1 MTEVLKGV
9 RVVELG
15 TMITAPLAGLMLA
28 DLGADVIKV
37 ERPDGGDPFRS
48 FRGGGDSPHF
58 VAFNRNKRSV
68 ALDLRSKE
76 GLADLNALLAG
87 ADVLLDNYRPGVMDR
102 LGLDAETIRTR
113 YPRLIWCSITGFGAD
128 GPYSERP
135 AYDAVA
141 GALSGLASVTLDR
154 DKPVASGPTVSDNV
168 TGMYAAYG
176 ILGALYE
183 REKTGR
189 GRRIEVNML
198 EAAMSFIPDAFA
210 NHTLM
215 QIDNHPR
222 TRVASS
228 QSYAFRCADGALLAI
243 HLSSPQKFW
252 DSLLSVIERPDLDRD
267 ERFNSRVGRVRNY
280 VELEQ
285 ELVKI
290 FAEEDRD
297 HWMARLEAADVP
309 FAPIQTIPEVLS
321 DPQVQHLG
329 SFAQETDA
337 ARGTL
342 TMLKRPVLI
351 DGKRDL
357 PLTAPPALGQH
368 TAEVLAEL
376 RSGGEGA
383 DVPLRASRQKT

>member
-1 MTEVLKGV
+1 MTEVLNGV

-58 VAFNRNKRSV
+58 MAFNRNKRSIT
-68 ALDLRSKE
+68 LDLRSEE
-76 GLADLNALLAG
+76 GIADLNALLAS
-87 ADVLLDNYRPGVMDR
+87 ADVLLDNYRPKVMDR

-168 TGMYAAYG
+168 TGMYAVYG
-176 ILGALYE
+176 VLGALYE
-183 REKTGR
+183 RERTGR

-280 VELEQ
+280 AELEQ
-285 ELVKI
+285 ELVKV
-290 FAEEDRD
+290 FAARGRD
-297 HWMARLEAADVP
+297 YWMARLEAADVP
-309 FAPIQTIPEVLS
+309 FAPIQTIPEVID
-321 DPQVQHLG
+321 DPQVRHLG
-329 SFAQETDA
+329 SFEQRADA
-337 ARGTL
+337 SRGTV

-357 PLTAPPALGQH
+357 PLTPPPTLGEH
-368 TAEVLAEL
+368 TGEVLAEL
-376 RSGGEGA
+376 RAQNKGDA
-383 DVPLRASRQKT
+383 

>member
-1 MTEVLKGV
+1 MTEVLNGV

-58 VAFNRNKRSV
+58 MAFNRNKRSIT
-68 ALDLRSKE
+68 LDLRSEE
-76 GLADLNALLAG
+76 GIADLNALLAG
-87 ADVLLDNYRPGVMDR
+87 ADVLLDNYRPKVMDR

-168 TGMYAAYG
+168 TGMYAVYG
-176 ILGALYE
+176 VLGALYE
-183 REKTGR
+183 RERTGR

-280 VELEQ
+280 AELEQ
-285 ELVKI
+285 ELVKV
-290 FAEEDRD
+290 FAARGRD
-297 HWMARLEAADVP
+297 YWMARLEAADVP
-309 FAPIQTIPEVLS
+309 FAPIQTIPEVID
-321 DPQVQHLG
+321 DPQVRHLG
-329 SFAQETDA
+329 SFEQRADA
-337 ARGTL
+337 SRGTV

-357 PLTAPPALGQH
+357 PLTPPPTLGEH
-368 TAEVLAEL
+368 TREVLAEL
-376 RSGGEGA
+376 RAQNKGDA
-383 DVPLRASRQKT
+383 